1 MTSAKSASTAC
12 AVVALLTA
20 VATPLAGSPIVPT
33 AGLVLSAALAAAA
46 AALAHRQGAGL
57 RRLGERA
64 AALAGDA
71 AGGGNDPQ
79 RDLAAALDRI

>member
-20 VATPLAGSPIVPT
+20 VATPLTGSSAVPT

-57 RRLGERA
+57 RPLVDRA
-64 AALAGDA
+64 IALALSPRRA
-71 AGGGNDPQ
+71 
-79 RDLAAALDRI
+79 RTHR